1 MGFMDWW
8 RGSDQPPNQRRATGQ
23 QWQSAADTPLNEFIQ
38 SGDTSTSK
46 NITADSS
53 MKIAAVWR
61 CVNLISGTV
70 ATLPLDLKRRVDSQS
85 RIDADDHP
93 LWHVLRRK
101 PNRWQTPA
109 EFRRMMQASVL
120 LRGNGY
126 AYKVYSRGE
135 VIELIPLNADN
146 VEVKQSRDLSLSY
159 TVTLPSGVRTVLA
172 QKDMLH
178 LRGMTFDGITGLPV
192 LTYAREA
199 MGLTLSTERHAN
211 SLFENGT
218 NVGGVLKHPGKL
230 GIPGQEALRESLDH
244 YRRGG
249 SREGRDLILEEGMA
263 YDKLGMTSNDAQFI
277 QTRVQSLVEIAM
289 YFGVPPH
296 MLGITEKSTSWGSG
310 IEQQN
315 IGFVTYTVND
325 WLVMWEQA
333 IGRDLIAEDDTEI
346 YAKFNIA
353 GLLKGDMKARFDSY
367 AVGRN
372 WGWLSVNDIRANE
385 DMNPID
391 GGDEY
396 LQPLNMQPVGAQPT
410 SDDKPTQE

>member
-8 RGSDQPPNQRRATGQ
+8 RGSDGPPKRRGAPKQ
-23 QWQSAADTPLNEFIQ
+23 QWSSMADTPLNDFIQ
-38 SGDTSTSK
+38 NGDTSTSR
-46 NITADSS
+46 NITAENS

-70 ATLPLDLKRRVDSQS
+70 ATLPLDLKRRVDSKT
-85 RIDADDHP
+85 RIDADDHA
-93 LWHVLRRK
+93 LWSLLRRK
-101 PNRWQTPA
+101 PNRWQTPS

-146 VEVKQSRDLSLSY
+146 VEVKQERDLSLTY
-159 TVTLPSGVRTVLA
+159 NVTLPSGSRLQLK

-178 LRGMTFDGITGLPV
+178 LRGMTFDGIVGLPV

-199 MGLTLSTERHAN
+199 MGLSLSTEQHAT

-218 NVGGVLKHPGKL
+218 NVGGVLRHEGKL
-230 GIPGQEALRESLDH
+230 GIEGQEALRESLEY

-249 SREGRDLILEEGMA
+249 AREGRDLILEEGMT
-263 YDKLGMTSNDAQFI
+263 YDKIGMTSNDAQFI
-277 QTRVQSLVEIAM
+277 QTRVQSLTEIAM
-289 YFGVPPH
+289 FFGVPPH

-315 IGFVTYTVND
+315 IGFITYTVND

-333 IGRDLIAEDDTEI
+333 IGRDLIPEDDFEI

-367 AVGRN
+367 AIGRN
-372 WGWLSVNDIRANE
+372 WGWLSVNDIRASE

-396 LQPLNMQPVGAQPT
+396 LQPLNMQPVGIEPT
-410 SDDKPTQE
+410 TVEAPSQE